1 MKIKKDDNVMITT
14 GKDRGKSGKVLQVL
28 PKAGKVVVQSLNM
41 RKVHARP
48 KKQGEKGQIVSKE
61 TPVDASNVMLVCP
74 KCAKPA
80 RVGFAVSKGSK
91 SRVCKKCNATI

>member
-1 MKIKKDDNVMITT
+1 MKIKKDDNVMITK

-28 PKAGKVVVQSLNM
+28 AKEGKVVVQSLNM

-48 KKQGEKGQIVSKE
+48 KKQGEKGQIISKE
-61 TPVDASNVMLVCP
+61 SPMSIANVMMVCP

-80 RVGFAVSKGSK
+80 RVGFVVSKGNK
-91 SRVCKKCNATI
+91 SRVCKKCDATI